1 MAKKHATA
9 TMTAATI
16 LLVRFLSFNGHY
28 EYAENTRKSRAK
40 VPHIFLPPSMYNW
53 DAMKEFLQKLIQ
65 AETTTE
71 KGELAAAQIIAAE
84 LNQSGI
90 ESRIETWD
98 QTRANIIAR
107 ISSNRRRKALLFVC
121 HLDVVGPGEAQWT
134 HPPFAAVESEGKI
147 YGRGAADMKGC
158 IAAVVTAI
166 RQIAESGTQLQGDI
180 ILLGAAGEETD
191 SCGARRFIGNRPA
204 IGGLAGVIITEP
216 TEFEVVTAHR
226 GLLWLEITT
235 KGKAAH
241 GSTPHLGV
249 NAISSMKSV
258 LDELENHK
266 IPFEPHEVLGQ
277 CSMSINKIAG
287 GQAIN
292 IVPDKCT
299 IAVDIR
305 TLPSQNHND
314 IVADLDGILARLRKG
329 NSQFAGEVS
338 IIRDVGALETDSNC
352 DFVKN
357 FCSTVGRN
365 NTKGV
370 GFTTDGPYFASL
382 GAPVVVFGPGKSE
395 LCHKPDEYIDLADV
409 EKGFELYESIILKF
423 LT

>member
-1 MAKKHATA
+1 
-9 TMTAATI
+9 
-16 LLVRFLSFNGHY
+16 
-28 EYAENTRKSRAK
+28 
-40 VPHIFLPPSMYNW
+40 MYNW
-53 DAMKEFLQKLIQ
+53 DAMKEFLRRLIQ
-65 AETTTE
+65 AETTTQ

-84 LNQSGI
+84 LNRSGI

-107 ISSNRRRKALLFVC
+107 VRSARRKKALLFVC

-134 HPPFAAVESEGKI
+134 HPPFAAVESDGKI

-166 RQIAESGTQLQGDI
+166 RRVAESGMQLQGDV

-191 SCGARRFIGNRPA
+191 SCGAMRFVGNCSA
-204 IGGLAGVIITEP
+204 IPELSGIVVTEP
-216 TEFEVVTAHR
+216 TEFDVVTAHR

-235 KGKAAH
+235 RGKAAH

-258 LDELENHK
+258 LDEVENYK
-266 IPFEPHEVLGQ
+266 IPFEPHKQLGQ
-277 CSMSINKIAG
+277 CSMSINRIAG

-292 IVPDKCT
+292 IVPDKCS

-305 TLPSQNHND
+305 TLPSQNHNE
-314 IVADLDGILARLRKG
+314 IVADFEKILAHLKQR
-329 NSQFAGEVS
+329 SFQFVAEVS
-338 IIRDVGALETDSNC
+338 IVRDVHALQTDSTC
-352 DFVKN
+352 DFVRD
-357 FCSTVGRN
+357 FCSVVGRSR
-365 NTKGV
+365 TKAV
-370 GFTTDGPYFASL
+370 GFTTDGPYFAAL

-409 EKGFELYESIILKF
+409 EKAVEHYKNVILKF

>member
-1 MAKKHATA
+1 
-9 TMTAATI
+9 
-16 LLVRFLSFNGHY
+16 
-28 EYAENTRKSRAK
+28 
-40 VPHIFLPPSMYNW
+40 
-53 DAMKEFLQKLIQ
+53 MKELLRKLIQ
-65 AETTTE
+65 AETTAQ
-71 KGELAAAQIIAAE
+71 KGELAAAQIIATE
-84 LNQSGI
+84 LNCSGI

-107 ISSNRRRKALLFVC
+107 VGSVRRKKGLLFVC
-121 HLDVVGPGEAQWT
+121 HLDVVGPGEAQWKY
-134 HPPFAAVESEGKI
+134 PPFAAVESNGKI

-166 RQIAESGTQLQGDI
+166 RQVVDSGTQLQGDV

-191 SCGARRFIGNRPA
+191 SCGARRFVDNRSA
-204 IGGLAGVIITEP
+204 IGDPSASLRAGVAGVIINEP
-216 TEFEVVTAHR
+216 TEFEVVNAHR

-258 LDELENHK
+258 LDELENYR
-266 IPFEPHEVLGQ
+266 IPFEPHELLGG

-292 IVPDKCT
+292 IVPDKCS

-305 TLPSQNHND
+305 TLPNQNHNE
-314 IVADLDGILARLRKG
+314 IVADFEKILARLRKG

-338 IIRDVGALETDSNC
+338 IIRDVRALETDSSC
-352 DFVKN
+352 DFVRD
-357 FCSTVGRN
+357 FCSVVESSG
-365 NTKGV
+365 TKAV

-409 EKGFELYESIILKF
+409 EKAVEHYKNVILKF

>member
-1 MAKKHATA
+1 
-9 TMTAATI
+9 MTAGTI
-16 LLVRFLSFNGHY
+16 LLVWFLGSNGHY
-28 EYAENTRKSRAK
+28 QYAENTRKSRAK
-40 VPHIFLPPSMYNW
+40 VRHIFLPPSIYNW
-53 DAMKEFLQKLIQ
+53 NAMKEFLRRLIQ
-65 AETTTE
+65 AETTPQ

-84 LNQSGI
+84 LNRSGM
-90 ESRIETWD
+90 ESRVETWD

-107 ISSNRRRKALLFVC
+107 VRSARRKKALLFVC
-121 HLDVVGPGEAQWT
+121 HLDVVGPGESQWT
-134 HPPFAAVESEGKI
+134 HPPFAAVESNGKI

-158 IAAVVTAI
+158 ITAIVTAI
-166 RQIAESGTQLQGDI
+166 REVVESGTQLQGDV

-191 SCGARRFIGNRPA
+191 SCGARRFVDDRAA
-204 IGGLAGVIITEP
+204 IGQLTGVVITEP

-226 GLLWLEITT
+226 GLLWLELIT

-249 NAISSMKSV
+249 NAISSMKLV
-258 LDELENHK
+258 LDELENYG
-266 IPFEPHEVLGQ
+266 IPFEPHRLLGQ

-292 IVPDKCT
+292 IVPDKCS

-314 IVADLDGILARLRKG
+314 IVAGFEKILAKLRKG

-338 IIRDVGALETDSNC
+338 IIRDVQALETDNGC
-352 DFVKN
+352 DFVRD
-357 FCSTVGRN
+357 FCSVVGRSR
-365 NTKGV
+365 TKAV
-370 GFTTDGPYFASL
+370 GFTTDGPYFTSL
-382 GAPVVVFGPGKSE
+382 DAPVVVFGPGKSE

-409 EKGFELYESIILKF
+409 AKAVDYYRHIILHF
-423 LT
+423 LA

>member
-1 MAKKHATA
+1 
-9 TMTAATI
+9 
-16 LLVRFLSFNGHY
+16 
-28 EYAENTRKSRAK
+28 
-40 VPHIFLPPSMYNW
+40 
-53 DAMKEFLQKLIQ
+53 MKEFLQRLIQ

-84 LNQSGI
+84 LNRSGI

-107 ISSNRRRKALLFVC
+107 VRSARRKRALLFVC

-134 HPPFAAVESEGKI
+134 YPPFAAVESDGKI

-166 RQIAESGTQLQGDI
+166 RRVVESGTQLQGDV
-180 ILLGAAGEETD
+180 ILFGAAGEETD
-191 SCGARRFIGNRPA
+191 SCGAMRFVGNCSA
-204 IGGLAGVIITEP
+204 IPQLSGIVVTEP
-216 TEFEVVTAHR
+216 TEFDVVTAHR
-226 GLLWLEITT
+226 GLLWIEIIT

-258 LDELENHK
+258 LDELEDYR
-266 IPFEPHEVLGQ
+266 IPFEPHELLGQ

-292 IVPDKCT
+292 IVPDKCS

-305 TLPSQNHND
+305 TLPSQNHNE
-314 IVADLDGILARLRKG
+314 IVADFERILAELRKG

-338 IIRDVGALETDSNC
+338 IIRGVRALETDSNC
-352 DFVKN
+352 DFVKD
-357 FCSTVGRN
+357 FCSAVGRS
-365 NTKGV
+365 NTKAV

-395 LCHKPDEYIDLADV
+395 LCHKPDEYIDMADV
-409 EKGFELYESIILKF
+409 EKAVEHYKNVILKF
-423 LT
+423 LS

>member
-1 MAKKHATA
+1 
-9 TMTAATI
+9 
-16 LLVRFLSFNGHY
+16 
-28 EYAENTRKSRAK
+28 
-40 VPHIFLPPSMYNW
+40 MYNW
-53 DAMKEFLQKLIQ
+53 DAMKEFLRRLIQ
-65 AETTTE
+65 AETTTQ

-84 LNQSGI
+84 LNRSGI

-107 ISSNRRRKALLFVC
+107 VTSARRKKALFFVC

-134 HPPFAAVESEGKI
+134 HPPFAAVESDGKI

-166 RQIAESGTQLQGDI
+166 RRVAESGMQLQGDV

-191 SCGARRFIGNRPA
+191 SCGAMRFVGNCSA
-204 IGGLAGVIITEP
+204 IPELSGIVVTEP
-216 TEFEVVTAHR
+216 TEFDVVTAHR

-235 KGKAAH
+235 RGKAAH

-258 LDELENHK
+258 LDEVENYK
-266 IPFEPHEVLGQ
+266 IPFEPHKQLGQ
-277 CSMSINKIAG
+277 CSMSINRIAG

-292 IVPDKCT
+292 IVPDKCS

-305 TLPSQNHND
+305 TLPSQNHNE
-314 IVADLDGILARLRKG
+314 IVADFEKILAHLKQR
-329 NSQFAGEVS
+329 SFQFVAEVS
-338 IIRDVGALETDSNC
+338 IVRDVHALQTDSTC
-352 DFVKN
+352 DFVRD
-357 FCSTVGRN
+357 FCSVVGRSR
-365 NTKGV
+365 TKAV
-370 GFTTDGPYFASL
+370 GFTTDGPYFAAL

-409 EKGFELYESIILKF
+409 EKAVEHYKNVILKF